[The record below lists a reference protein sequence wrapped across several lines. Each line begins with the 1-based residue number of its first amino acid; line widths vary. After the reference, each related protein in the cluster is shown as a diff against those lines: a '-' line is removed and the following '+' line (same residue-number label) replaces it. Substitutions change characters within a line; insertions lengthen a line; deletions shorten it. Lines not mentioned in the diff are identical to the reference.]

1 MGQRPDRHGSISQ
14 GDLQHQQVARW
25 SKKQDSSK
33 LVILEVDNNIEM
45 WLVGVTS
52 TRDDALL
59 QMVVVDEH
67 KMWKLAGAKACKSLE
82 ILLFSE

>member
-1 MGQRPDRHGSISQ
+1 MAASARGTFVGAPWE
-14 GDLQHQQVARW
+14 QVARW

-33 LVILEVDNNIEM
+33 LVNLEVDNNIEM

-59 QMVVVDEH
+59 QMMAVDEH

>member
-1 MGQRPDRHGSISQ
+1 
-14 GDLQHQQVARW
+14 
-25 SKKQDSSK
+25 
-33 LVILEVDNNIEM
+33 M